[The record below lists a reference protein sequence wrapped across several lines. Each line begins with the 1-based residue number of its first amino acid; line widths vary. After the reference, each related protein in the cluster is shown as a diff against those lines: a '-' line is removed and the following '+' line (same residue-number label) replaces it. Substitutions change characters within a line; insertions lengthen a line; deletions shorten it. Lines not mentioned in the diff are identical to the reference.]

1 MKTKVSVI
9 IPVYNGSDHLDECIA
24 SLLEQSLSDCEFI
37 FINDGSL
44 DNSREIIERYM
55 KNSEKIKLIDQE
67 NFGVSAAR
75 NSGLKAAAGEY
86 VGFVDADDFIDK
98 DYFLTMYEAIIAS
111 QCDVV
116 VSNIGSFANN
126 QVSIINSPF
135 PQDKR
140 LDHHFIRN
148 EILPHFV
155 KTDNM
160 NSVVNKM
167 YRTDLIKKNRIEF
180 PLNIALGEDGIFN
193 MNFFKT
199 AYSVKFLNYSGYY
212 YRDVEGSATRD
223 IFTKDYFMRVLEVYL
238 DTSPESLLSY
248 LEKEKIKRLKSI
260 KFINNVVS
268 LTYVYLTPHKKMSL
282 WKRYNYVKRMLNNA
296 AIREALFIFS
306 SEQQT
311 ELGKYEK
318 FILKMIEKKSTLGIY
333 CAVSYSRFRN
343 R

>member
-9 IPVYNGSDHLDECIA
+9 IPVYNGSEHLDECIA
-24 SLLEQSLSDCEFI
+24 SLIDQSLSDCEFI
-37 FINDGSL
+37 FINDGSK

-55 KNSEKIKLIDQE
+55 KNSKKISLINQE
-67 NFGVSAAR
+67 NLGVSAAR
-75 NSGLKAAAGEY
+75 NIGLKTAVGEY

-98 DYFLTMYEAIIAS
+98 DYFLRMYEAIIAS

-116 VSNIGSFANN
+116 VSNIGSLTNN
-126 QVSIINSPF
+126 KVSIKNSSF
-135 PQDKR
+135 PKNKK

-160 NSVVNKM
+160 NSVVNKI
-167 YRTDLIKKNRIEF
+167 YRNELIKNNRIEF
-180 PLNIALGEDGIFN
+180 PLNIALGEDGVFN
-193 MNFFKT
+193 MHFFKT
-199 AYSVKFLNYSGYY
+199 ASSVKFLNYSGYY

-223 IFTKDYFMRVLEVYL
+223 IFSKDYFLRVLEVYH
-238 DTSPESLLSY
+238 DTSAESLLSY
-248 LEKEKIKRLKSI
+248 LEKEKIKRLKST

-268 LTYVYLTPHKKMSL
+268 LTYVYLSPHKKMSL
-282 WKRYNYVKRMLNNA
+282 WKRYNYVKRMLSNA

-306 SEQQT
+306 SEKQS

-318 FILKMIEKKSTLGIY
+318 FILKMMEKKSTLGIY
-333 CAVSYSRFRN
+333 FAVSYSRFRN